1 MTATRMTPLR
11 QRMIDD
17 MQARNLSPA
26 TQKNYIHYVYELAK
40 FFHRSPDELEP
51 NDIKK
56 FQMYLL
62 HERKLSVPSVNQ
74 YISAV
79 KFLYNTTLERN
90 WAHQKFPRVKPPE
103 TLPVVLSQ
111 NEAVRFF
118 QHVPTMKYRTALM
131 ICYGAGLRVS
141 DVVKLTPDDIDAERM
156 TILIRQ
162 GKGNKDRY
170 ALLSPRVLEIIRDW
184 QQKLPANVPW
194 LFPSFFGNGKHVSIG
209 ALQQACKD
217 ARYESGIPKT
227 ITVHTLRHSFATH
240 LLESGHDIRVIQ
252 TLLGHKRID
261 TTAHY
266 TRVSNATM
274 RKTKGPLDQ
283 LEFPSSKPPKQ
294 PKPPKAKS

>member
-1 MTATRMTPLR
+1 MTLFQLR
-11 QRMIDD
+11 QKSGDLFGRILQVIINRDD
-17 MQARNLSPA
+17 QFTIYRPNA
-26 TQKNYIHYVYELAK
+26 TKQG
-40 FFHRSPDELEP
+40 
-51 NDIKK
+51 
-56 FQMYLL
+56 
-62 HERKLSVPSVNQ
+62 
-74 YISAV
+74 
-79 KFLYNTTLERN
+79 
-90 WAHQKFPRVKPPE
+90 
-103 TLPVVLSQ
+103 VVLTVIS
-111 NEAVRFF
+111 
-118 QHVPTMKYRTALM
+118 
-131 ICYGAGLRVS
+131 C
-141 DVVKLTPDDIDAERM
+141 M

-184 QQKLPANVPW
+184 QQRLPATVPW

-266 TRVSNATM
+266 TRVSIATM

-283 LEFPSSKPPKQ
+283 LEFPSNKPPKQ
-294 PKPPKAKS
+294 PKPAKAKS